1 MKPIEIKVYIFFFQ
15 LEMDNVK
22 IITIKTPL
30 QLETDS
36 QLTIKN
42 RNCKNFYMYK
52 KDNVTL
58 KNASYNLV

>member
-1 MKPIEIKVYIFFFQ
+1 
-15 LEMDNVK
+15 MDNVK

-42 RNCKNFYMYK
+42 RNCKNLYMYK